1 MALDIPFIPH
11 LRSPIKMKQSLLSL
25 AIAAALASSAVMAGA
40 PITTY
45 DRVTTAGAGSK
56 TETKAYVGLNWS
68 LDGGAMPSLV
78 LGALRPRVKSDGDT
92 EGANLAFFIN
102 LAGGIKPGKLKLS
115 YINGKEDVQGE
126 LGVGYD
132 FLKAAPLLGLGV
144 NAPYVNAGVD
154 LYQGPGFNPYAT
166 IYSHGK
172 FKKPQGSSQQCVPV
186 TGPGGAFTDNQCQN
200 PNNPV

>member
-1 MALDIPFIPH
+1 MKKPIFSIAMA
-11 LRSPIKMKQSLLSL
+11 M
-25 AIAAALASSAVMAGA
+25 ALASSAVMAGNTV
-40 PITTY
+40 TTY
-45 DRVTTAGAGSK
+45 NQVTTPGNASK
-56 TETKAYVGLNWS
+56 TYTKAYIGLNWS
-68 LDGGAMPSLV
+68 LDGGVMPSLV
-78 LGALRPRVKSDGDT
+78 LGALHPRVKSNGDT

-102 LAGGIKPGKLKLS
+102 LAGGIAPGKLKLS

-132 FLKAAPLLGLGV
+132 FLKSKPLLGLGV

-154 LYQGPGFNPYAT
+154 MDMDLHFNPNAT

-172 FKKPQGSSQQCVPV
+172 FKKPQGTTQSCVPV
-186 TGPGGAFTDNQCQN
+186 NGIGGAFTDSSCTT